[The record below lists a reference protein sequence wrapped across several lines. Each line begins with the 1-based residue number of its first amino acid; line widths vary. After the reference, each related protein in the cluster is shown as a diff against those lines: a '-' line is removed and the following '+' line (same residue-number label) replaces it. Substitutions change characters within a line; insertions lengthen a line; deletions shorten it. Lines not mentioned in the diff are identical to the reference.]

1 MTLLQYLLAP
11 EVFVLASQGR
21 MHRVCEANKKF
32 LCLLTF
38 IKILPIISLV
48 KKLLASVSGLITY
61 LSAPLVVLA
70 QSPSP
75 AVVDPCSSSA
85 SNDIAKTLC
94 ALGGENVGRTVRNV
108 VVFFVILAVVI
119 ALLYLLYGGVKWI
132 TSKGDK
138 AEVESA
144 RNHIIA
150 AIIGLIVVFL
160 AVFIVSIIL
169 TAFGLDFTKL
179 IIPNISQ

>member
-1 MTLLQYLLAP
+1 M
-11 EVFVLASQGR
+11 
-21 MHRVCEANKKF
+21 
-32 LCLLTF
+32 
-38 IKILPIISLV
+38 
-48 KKLLASVSGLITY
+48 KKLFVYVSGLTTY
-61 LSAPLVVLA
+61 LFMPLVALA
-70 QSPSP
+70 TSPSP
-75 AVVDPCSSSA
+75 AVVDPCSDTT
-85 SNDIAKTLC
+85 NDIAKTLC

-160 AVFIVSIIL
+160 AVFIVSIVL
-169 TAFGLDFTKL
+169 TAFGLNFSSL
-179 IIPNISQ
+179 VIPNISR